1 MIFEKYIDLIKKAT
15 KVDELK
21 EISYKALIDLP
32 NRNITPAQENI
43 ISDLCFWKQQQVR
56 GATPSEL
63 NDCMHQCKIAKK
75 YINLIK

>member
-1 MIFEKYIDLIKKAT
+1 MIFEKYIELIKKAT
-15 KVDELK
+15 KADELR
-21 EISYKALIDLP
+21 EISYKALVDLP
-32 NRNITPAQENI
+32 NRDITPAQEDI
-43 ISDLCFWKQQQVR
+43 ISDLCFWKTQQVR